1 MSLASS
7 LPSLPSLS
15 SSPPYYTGTAASS
28 PSSSSPSSS
37 SPSSSSPAFPYPSSS
52 EHPSPPSPPPQSIN
66 QSFELLARDAIE
78 RYVKENQII
87 GLGSGS
93 TTAILV
99 RELARLKNK
108 NTLKFIVTSLQI
120 KTEAENSGLEIVDET
135 HIPEID
141 IVFDGADQ
149 IDSEYN
155 MIKGGGG
162 ALLKEKILISAAKQV
177 VIVADSKKFVEKF
190 NRPIP
195 LEVHPFA
202 RSVVSKKLRE
212 ICLQVQLRILE
223 KGYPFITENGN
234 IIFDATF
241 ASIIDVR
248 KKEIELKNIPGVL
261 EVGLFT
267 RRADIYYK
275 AKTDG
280 NFESV
285 MF

>member
-1 MSLASS
+1 M
-7 LPSLPSLS
+7 S
-15 SSPPYYTGTAASS
+15 SS
-28 PSSSSPSSS
+28 SSSSPSSS
-37 SPSSSSPAFPYPSSS
+37 SSSSPSHYTSTTTASHSSSSSSTPPPSFHDPSSS
-52 EHPSPPSPPPQSIN
+52 EHPPPLPSIN

-78 RYVKENQII
+78 RYVKDNQII

-93 TTAILV
+93 TTAVLV

-120 KTEAENSGLEIVDET
+120 KREAENSGLEIVDEN
-135 HIPEID
+135 HIPQID

-190 NRPIP
+190 NHPVP

-202 RSVVSKKLRE
+202 RSAVSKKLRE
-212 ICLQVQLRILE
+212 ISSQVQLRILE

-241 ASIIDVR
+241 SSIIDVP

-275 AKTDG
+275 AKADG
-280 NFESV
+280 DFESV
-285 MF
+285 LF